1 MIDISVPIHNDMP
14 TWPTSIGVRVTQVE
28 DRASGAEANVSRLD
42 CDVHTGTHVDAPCH
56 MINDGEGVHALDLD
70 VLNGRCYVADVRGL
84 EVVTRD
90 TLAEHPIPENTR
102 RLLLRT
108 DNSRWWAEG
117 ETNFHEDYVA
127 LTAEAAEWVVKQDVD
142 LIGVDYLSVQ
152 CFTDGS
158 DTHEVLLSNEV
169 IIVEGLN
176 LTGVDGG
183 AYDLSCLP
191 LRIVGADGAP
201 ARAGLRRLDQPQ
213 PSVTG

>member
-56 MINDGEGVHALDLD
+56 FVDGGEGVDSLDLD
-70 VLNGRCYVADVRGL
+70 MLNGRCHVADVRGQ
-84 EVVTRD
+84 EAVTREV
-90 TLAEHPIPENTR
+90 LAEHSIPENAR

-117 ETNFHEDYVA
+117 NTTFQEDYVA
-127 LTAEAAEWVVKQDVD
+127 LTVEAAEWVVEQDID

-152 CFTDGS
+152 RFTDGPV
-158 DTHEVLLSNEV
+158 THEVLLSNEV

-176 LTGVDGG
+176 LTGVDDGV
-183 AYDLSCLP
+183 YELTCLP

-201 ARAGLRRLDQPQ
+201 ARAGLQMLD
-213 PSVTG
+213 